1 MSLTILL
8 CPNLSATSGRTPTF
22 LRWSQARPLANRMAL
37 VPKQIMRGAAKIRS
51 STLTKLWRLSKA
63 LPFKVAKNFV
73 VDTAFWCHF
82 SLIFCGLY
90 SNDGARHSTQLG
102 ANYVTHYFVLSELAR
117 NELVHANI
125 FSLDKVDFLVPFFV
139 DFLRPS
145 SKRRRPSFN
154 TTREQFYIFSDNL
167 LKFSM

>member
-1 MSLTILL
+1 MSLTILF
-8 CPNLSATSGRTPTF
+8 CPNLLATSWCTPTF
-22 LRWSQARPLANRMAL
+22 FALPKARPLANRMGL

-63 LPFKVAKNFV
+63 LPFKVVKNSV

-102 ANYVTHYFVLSELAR
+102 ANYVTHYFVLSELVGD
-117 NELVHANI
+117 ELVHTKRFA
-125 FSLDKVDFLVPFFV
+125 LVQSAAA
-139 DFLRPS
+139 R
-145 SKRRRPSFN
+145 K
-154 TTREQFYIFSDNL
+154 
-167 LKFSM
+167 